1 MGSRLGSTLA
11 IALLALPASAGQRR
25 QSFQVGAVVIRSAQV
40 HALVGSTGA
49 ARLRLVGARVL
60 AVQIDS
66 APLRAV
72 QTEEVALPDGA
83 RRVTIHY

>member
-1 MGSRLGSTLA
+1 MTSRLRPTLA
-11 IALLALPASAGQRR
+11 IVLLALQASAGQRR
-25 QSFQVGAVVIRSAQV
+25 QSFQVGATVVRSAQV
-40 HALVGSTGA
+40 RALVSPSGA
-49 ARLRLVGARVL
+49 ARIKLVGARAW

-66 APLRAV
+66 APLRPV